1 MVPEEVAVLIRVQS
15 DCCASSPEPSS
26 LEVHVLRASP
36 LFVRARFWP
45 RCVEPVEF
53 KAISIEK
60 SPGCEKEGRGYVR
73 ASIPTFGPGFD
84 GACR

>member
-1 MVPEEVAVLIRVQS
+1 VGKKAALVVLEEVAILIRVQS

-26 LEVHVLRASP
+26 LDVLVLRASP

-45 RCVEPVEF
+45 RCVEPVEI

-60 SPGCEKEGRGYVR
+60 GTGFEKEGR
-73 ASIPTFGPGFD
+73 SM
-84 GACR
+84 